1 MTASTA
7 ATALDV
13 FACPLAG
20 TQLIEASA
28 GTGKTWNI
36 CGLVLRLLLEQ
47 RLQVQDILVVTFTNA
62 ATAELRE
69 RIRIRIVT
77 TLAALRGNPVA
88 AADPFVQPLLQSARK
103 NHGLLDADM
112 ALRLDLALQTFDE
125 SSIFTIHGFCQRAL
139 ADAPFTAGMPMVQTL
154 LEDDRELVLQVATDF
169 WRRRIAGAALPP
181 ELAAHL
187 LEHGDS
193 PDRLAALLKR
203 RLAKPLS
210 TLLWPVDLDAAVP
223 GAPIDSR
230 HLARTRAAACRLWQQ
245 DREGIL
251 ATVHGALPRL
261 NGSVYKPG
269 TVDTAAKSWDALCA
283 HPSAL
288 PSNKDLPRLDLL
300 GSARLRPNKN
310 QAPVPPHPFFN
321 AAQDWLDE
329 QARLRQCLDGVR
341 LRLLRELLS
350 WGPQALRDAKRERR
364 VQAFDDMLFNLHQRL
379 AAPDGPALARTLR
392 ARFPAA
398 LIDEFQDTDP
408 LQFAIFSLLYADSG
422 APLFLVGDP
431 KQAIYSFRHADL
443 NTYLQAR
450 QQTQAE
456 YTLAQNQRSTP
467 RLLDALNALFGAHPQ
482 AFMLQ
487 GLDYPAV
494 SSGPKPR
501 SVLVDATE
509 PRAALQLWTLPPG
522 SAGPPLPKAEAMQT
536 AAEACAG
543 EIARLLRAGLQGQI
557 TLDGRALL
565 AGDIAVLV
573 RSHRQGAMTRR
584 ALAALGVGSVEHSQA
599 SVFDSPDARELEQVL
614 RGVLEP
620 TREPVLRAALA
631 TALLGGEAGA
641 LQALADDE
649 AATAAAVQR
658 YRSYRELWQ
667 QRGVGVM
674 LCQWRV
680 AEQVSQRLLARPDG
694 ERRLT
699 NLLHL
704 AECLHEASAA
714 HPSPESLCR
723 WLQAQRTEGRS
734 DDAAQLRLASDRNL
748 VQIVTIHK
756 SKGLEYPLVFC
767 PFLWDGHGGA
777 AHSAG
782 DGLDYHDAAGHP
794 VLDFRT
800 LDKAEAQAIK
810 SGLALQ
816 RAAENLRLVYVALTR
831 AVHRCHLVVGL
842 YGSGWGLSTAE
853 ACRGPLSW
861 LVAGAG
867 FSPAG
872 WLKKP
877 VAAPALQAAWAAL
890 AQAQAAQIAIG
901 PLPTGPHRAV
911 PPQRPAAEQ
920 VAALPPPRHIDA
932 GWAIGSYSSLTQ
944 GARHEAAA
952 LDHDLRV
959 QPAAEDTPAAA
970 EPVFAPVSA
979 PVSAPVAEPVAAPV
993 NLAADDILRFPR
1005 GAVAGEC
1012 LHAVFEHIDFTQP
1025 ASWPGAIDS
1034 ALAAHPPAWN
1044 DAAAAPRGPAILQ
1057 GMLAQVLHTPL
1068 PGGVVLAQVPASR
1081 RLVELEFDLPVP
1093 RLGAGALAQALRQH
1107 GYASPTLTFGQL
1119 RGHLRGFID
1128 LVFEH
1133 AGRFYVLDWKSNH
1146 LGDTQADYDV
1156 PALARAMDRQGYHLQ
1171 YLLYCVAL
1179 HRHLAQR
1186 LPDYDFEAHFGGV
1199 LYLFVRG
1206 VRPHWPGRG
1215 VFAHRPALA
1224 TLQQLSG
1231 VLDGATA

>member
-1 MTASTA
+1 MNT
-7 ATALDV
+7 TALDV
-13 FACPLAG
+13 FACPLTG
-20 TQLIEASA
+20 TRLIEASA

-69 RIRIRIVT
+69 RIRSRIAM
-77 TLAALRGNPVA
+77 TLAALRGNVA
-88 AADPFVQPLLQSARK
+88 ASADPFVHALLQSARQA
-103 NHGLLDADM
+103 HGLADDDM

-125 SSIFTIHGFCQRAL
+125 ASIFTIHGFCQRAL
-139 ADAPFTAGMPMVQTL
+139 ADAPFTAGMPMVQAL
-154 LEDDRELVLQVATDF
+154 LEDDSELVLQVATDF
-169 WRRRIAGAALPP
+169 WRRHIAGAALAP

-187 LEHGDS
+187 LERGDS
-193 PDRLAALLKR
+193 PARLAALLKR

-210 TLLWPVDLDAAVP
+210 RLLWPATLDAA
-223 GAPIDSR
+223 APDAPVDCTA
-230 HLARTRAAACRLWQQ
+230 LARAWATARRLWRH
-245 DREGIL
+245 DRATIL
-251 ATVHGALPRL
+251 ATVHAALPRL
-261 NGSVYKPG
+261 PRNVYKLG
-269 TVDTAAKSWDALCA
+269 AVDTAARSWDALCRDA
-283 HPSAL
+283 STL
-288 PSNKDLPRLDLL
+288 PSTQDLPKLHLL
-300 GSARLRPNKN
+300 GHTRLQARKGET
-310 QAPVPPHPFFN
+310 PVPPHAFFQ

-329 QARLRQCLDGVR
+329 YARLRQQLNGAR
-341 LRLLRELLS
+341 LHLLRELLTS
-350 WGPQALRDAKRERR
+350 GPQALREAKRDRR

-379 AAPDGPALARTLR
+379 SAPGGPALAATLR

-408 LQFAIFSLLYADSG
+408 LQFAIFSALYAGSG

-431 KQAIYSFRHADL
+431 KQAIYSFRNADL
-443 NTYLQAR
+443 HTYLHAR
-450 QQTQAE
+450 QQTQAQ
-456 YTLAQNQRSTP
+456 YTLAQNQRATP
-467 RLLDALNALFGAHPQ
+467 ALLQALNAVFGANPQ
-482 AFMLQ
+482 AFMLH

-501 SVLVDATE
+501 SVLVDHTQ

-522 SAGPPLPKAEAMQT
+522 AGGNPLRKADALQ
-536 AAEACAG
+536 AAADACAG
-543 EIARLLRAGLQGQI
+543 EIARLLRAGLHQQTALDGRALRAGI
-557 TLDGRALL
+557 TLDGRSLQ

-573 RSHRQGAMTRR
+573 RSHAQGAMTRR

-599 SVFDSPDARELEQVL
+599 SIYASADARELETVL

-641 LQALADDE
+641 MLALADDE

-658 YRSYRELWQ
+658 YSDYRLLWQ
-667 QRGVGVM
+667 RRGVGVM
-674 LCQWRV
+674 LRQWRL
-680 AEQVSQRLLARPDG
+680 AEHVTPRLLARADG

-714 HPSPESLCR
+714 HPSPEALCR
-723 WLQAQRTEGRS
+723 WLQAQRTQGRS
-734 DDAAQLRLASDRNL
+734 DEAAQLRLASDRNL

-777 AHSAG
+777 ASSAG
-782 DGLDYHDAAGHP
+782 DGLEYHDDAGHP
-794 VLDFRT
+794 VLDMRE
-800 LDKAEAQAIK
+800 LDKTEAQAVK
-810 SGLALQ
+810 AGLALQ

-842 YGSGWGLSTAE
+842 YGSGASQSVTE

-861 LVAGAG
+861 LVAGG
-867 FSPAG
+867 GHSPAG
-872 WLKKP
+872 WFKKP
-877 VAAPALQAAWAAL
+877 VAAPVLQAAWTALAAAQAPHIDIAPLPAGPHAAL
-890 AQAQAAQIAIG
+890 
-901 PLPTGPHRAV
+901 

-920 VAALPPPRHIDA
+920 ISALPAPLHIDP

-952 LDHDLRV
+952 VDHDLRLQDEPDQTSAV
-959 QPAAEDTPAAA
+959 QQPMDIAD
-970 EPVFAPVSA
+970 
-979 PVSAPVAEPVAAPV
+979 
-993 NLAADDILRFPR
+993 DDILRFPR
-1005 GAVAGEC
+1005 GSVAGEC

-1025 ASWPGAIDS
+1025 STWPTAIAA
-1034 ALAAHPPAWN
+1034 ALSAHPPPWN
-1044 DAAAAPRGPAILQ
+1044 DPSAAPLGPEMLQ
-1057 GMLAQVLHTPL
+1057 NMLAQVLHTPL
-1068 PGGVVLAQVPASR
+1068 PGGAVLARVPR
-1081 RLVELEFDLPVP
+1081 GRCLVELEFDLPVP
-1093 RLGAGALAQALRQH
+1093 RLGAAPLARVLRQQ
-1107 GYASPTLTFGQL
+1107 GYAQPVFTFGQL
-1119 RGHLRGFID
+1119 RGHLRGYID

-1133 AGRFYVLDWKSNH
+1133 AGRYYVLDWKSNH
-1146 LGDTQADYDV
+1146 LGDTPADYD
-1156 PALARAMDRQGYHLQ
+1156 AASLARAMDRQGYHLQ
-1171 YLLYCVAL
+1171 VLLYCLAL

-1186 LPDYDFEAHFGGV
+1186 LPGYDHDSHFGGV

-1215 VFAHRPALA
+1215 VYAHRPSLA
-1224 TLQQLSG
+1224 TLQHLSA
-1231 VLDGATA
+1231 VLDGANP

>member
-1 MTASTA
+1 MTSTP
-7 ATALDV
+7 LDV

-47 RLQVQDILVVTFTNA
+47 RLPVQGILVVTFTNA

-69 RIRIRIVT
+69 RIRSRIAA
-77 TLAALRGNPVA
+77 TLAALRGNATA
-88 AADPFVQPLLQSARK
+88 AADPFVQGLLQSARH
-103 NHGLLDADM
+103 NHGLQDEDM
-112 ALRLDLALQTFDE
+112 ACQLDLALHTFDE
-125 SSIFTIHGFCQRAL
+125 ASIFTIHGFCQRAL

-154 LEDDRELVLQVATDF
+154 LEDDSELVLQVATDF
-169 WRRRIAGAALPP
+169 WRRHVAGAALAP

-187 LEHGDS
+187 LERGDT
-193 PDRLAALLKR
+193 PARWAALLQR

-210 TLLWPVDLDAAVP
+210 QLLWPADLDAAVP
-223 GAPIDSR
+223 GAPLDSAA
-230 HLARTRAAACRLWQQ
+230 LARAWGNARSLWQQ
-245 DREGIL
+245 DRQAIVD
-251 ATVHGALPRL
+251 TVRGALPRL
-261 NGSVYKPG
+261 NGTVYKPG
-269 TVDTAAKSWDALCA
+269 AIDIAARSWDALCA
-283 HPSAL
+283 DPSVL
-288 PSNKDLPRLDLL
+288 PSTKKLPRLDLL
-300 GSARLRPNKN
+300 GSTRLQPKKN

-329 QARLRQCLDGVR
+329 HALLCQCLDGAR
-341 LRLLRELLS
+341 LTLLRELLT
-350 WGPQALRDAKRERR
+350 WGPQTLRDAKRERR
-364 VQAFDDMLFNLHQRL
+364 VQAFDDMLFNLHERL
-379 AAPDGPALARTLR
+379 AAPDGPALAHTLR

-408 LQFAIFSLLYADSG
+408 LQFAIFSKLYAGST

-443 NTYLQAR
+443 HTYLQAR
-450 QQTQAE
+450 QQTQAQ

-467 RLLDALNALFGAHPQ
+467 ALLEALNALFGANPQ
-482 AFMLQ
+482 AFMLA

-494 SSGPKPR
+494 SSGPKQR
-501 SVLVDATE
+501 SVLVDHTE
-509 PRAALQLWTLPPG
+509 PRAALQLWALPPG
-522 SAGPPLPKAEAMQT
+522 EGGTPLPKACATQ
-536 AAEACAG
+536 AAADACAG
-543 EIARLLRAGLQGQI
+543 EMARLLRAGLQGQI
-557 TLDGRALL
+557 TLDGRALQ
-565 AGDIAVLV
+565 AGDMAVLV

-599 SVFDSPDARELEQVL
+599 SVFASPDARELEQVL

-620 TREPVLRAALA
+620 TREGVLRAALA
-631 TALLGGEAGA
+631 TALLGGEAAA
-641 LQALADDE
+641 LQALAGDE
-649 AATAAAVQR
+649 PATAAAMQR
-658 YRSYRELWQ
+658 YSGYRQLWQ
-667 QRGVGVM
+667 QRGVGLM
-674 LCQWRV
+674 LRQWRV

-704 AECLHEASAA
+704 AECLHEAAA
-714 HPSPESLCR
+714 THPSPEALCR
-723 WLQAQRTEGRS
+723 WLQAQRTQGRS
-734 DDAAQLRLASDRNL
+734 DDAAQLRLESDRNL

-767 PFLWDGHGGA
+767 PFLWDGHGGSTS
-777 AHSAG
+777 SAG
-782 DGLDYHDAAGHP
+782 DGLDYHDAAGQP
-794 VLDFRT
+794 VLDMRR
-800 LDKAEAQAIK
+800 LDKADAQAIK
-810 SGLALQ
+810 AGLALQ

-842 YGSGWGLSTAE
+842 YGSGRGGSAAE
-853 ACRGPLSW
+853 ACRGPLNW

-867 FSPAG
+867 LAPTA
-872 WLKKP
+872 WLNKA
-877 VAAPALQAAWAAL
+877 VAPAALQSAWALLAA
-890 AQAQAAQIAIG
+890 AQAPHIAMAA
-901 PLPTGPHRAV
+901 LPTGPHAAV
-911 PPQRPAAEQ
+911 PAQRPAAEQ
-920 VAALPPPRHIDA
+920 ITALAPPRHIDA

-959 QPAAEDTPAAA
+959 LPAAEGTPA
-970 EPVFAPVSA
+970 EGAPVDI
-979 PVSAPVAEPVAAPV
+979 EP
-993 NLAADDILRFPR
+993 DDILRFPR

-1025 ASWPGAIDS
+1025 ATWPGAIAA
-1034 ALAAHPPAWN
+1034 ALAAHPPTWH
-1044 DAAAAPRGPAILQ
+1044 DATAAPRGPAMLQ
-1057 GMLAQVLHTPL
+1057 NMLAQVLHTAL
-1068 PGGVVLAQVPASR
+1068 PGGAVLAQVPPAR

-1093 RLGAGALAQALRQH
+1093 SLGATALAQALRQH
-1107 GYASPTLTFGQL
+1107 GYASPMLTFSQL

-1146 LGDTQADYDV
+1146 LGDTPADYG
-1156 PALARAMDRQGYHLQ
+1156 PPSLARAMDRQGYHLQ

-1179 HRHLAQR
+1179 HRTLAQR

-1206 VRPHWPGRG
+1206 VRPHWPGCG

-1224 TLQQLSG
+1224 TLQQLS
-1231 VLDGATA
+1231 VVSQFEALVPEPAAMKRGAYKARA

>member
-1 MTASTA
+1 MTAT
-7 ATALDV
+7 TLDV
-13 FACPLAG
+13 FACPLGG

-69 RIRIRIVT
+69 RIRSRIAM
-77 TLAALRGNPVA
+77 TLAALRGNAGA
-88 AADPFVQPLLQSARK
+88 AADPFVQGLLQSARQA
-103 NHGLLDADM
+103 HGLQDDDM

-125 SSIFTIHGFCQRAL
+125 ASIFTIHGFCQRAL

-154 LEDDRELVLQVATDF
+154 LEDDSELVLQVATDF
-169 WRRRIAGAALPP
+169 WRRHIAGAPLSP

-193 PDRLAALLKR
+193 PARLAALLKR

-210 TLLWPVDLDAAVP
+210 HLLWPADLDAHRP
-223 GAPIDSR
+223 GAPVDC
-230 HLARTRAAACRLWQQ
+230 AALSQAWATACGLWRR
-245 DREGIL
+245 DREAIVE
-251 ATVHGALPRL
+251 TVHAALPRL
-261 NGSVYKPG
+261 PRNVYKPDA
-269 TVDTAAKSWDALCA
+269 VDAAARHWDALCRD
-283 HPSAL
+283 PSTM
-288 PSNKDLPRLDLL
+288 PSTQDLPKLHLL
-300 GSARLRPNKN
+300 GHTRLQARKGE
-310 QAPVPPHPFFN
+310 APVPPHPFFQ

-329 QARLRQCLDGVR
+329 HAQLQQQLDGARLH
-341 LRLLRELLS
+341 LLRELLG
-350 WGPQALRDAKRERR
+350 WGPQALREAKRERR

-379 AAPDGPALARTLR
+379 SGPDGATLAATLR

-408 LQFAIFSLLYADSG
+408 LQFAIFSALYAGSG

-431 KQAIYSFRHADL
+431 KQAIYSFRNADL
-443 NTYLQAR
+443 HTYLHAR
-450 QQTQAE
+450 AQTRAQ

-467 RLLDALNALFGAHPQ
+467 ALLQALNALFGANPQ
-482 AFMLQ
+482 AFMLD
-487 GLDYPAV
+487 GLDYPPV
-494 SSGPKPR
+494 SSGAKPR
-501 SVLVDATE
+501 SLLVDRTE
-509 PRAALQLWTLPPG
+509 PRAALQLWTLPAGADG
-522 SAGPPLPKAEAMQT
+522 SPLRKPDALQ
-536 AAEACAG
+536 AAADACAG
-543 EIARLLRAGLQGQI
+543 EIARLLRAALQDQI
-557 TLDGRALL
+557 TLDGRPLS
-565 AGDIAVLV
+565 AGDVAVLV
-573 RSHRQGAMTRR
+573 RSHAQGAMTRR

-599 SVFDSPDARELEQVL
+599 SVFASTDARELETVL

-658 YRSYRELWQ
+658 YSDYRQLWQ

-674 LCQWRV
+674 LRQWRL

-704 AECLHEASAA
+704 AEGLHEASAA
-714 HPSPESLCR
+714 HPSPEALTR
-723 WLQAQRTEGRS
+723 WLQAQRTQGRR

-756 SKGLEYPLVFC
+756 SKGLEYPFVFC

-777 AHSAG
+777 SNSTG
-782 DGLDYHDAAGHP
+782 DGLEYHDADGHP
-794 VLDFRT
+794 VLDMRS
-800 LDKAEAQAIK
+800 LDKAEAQAVK
-810 SGLALQ
+810 AGLALQ

-831 AVHRCHLVVGL
+831 AVHRCHLVVGA
-842 YGSGWGLSTAE
+842 YASGPTQSLGE

-867 FSPAG
+867 QSPAG
-872 WLKKP
+872 WFKKP
-877 VAAPALQAAWAAL
+877 VGAPALQAAWSAL
-890 AQAQAAQIAIG
+890 AAAPSPHMALA
-901 PLPTGPHRAV
+901 PLPAGPHAAM
-911 PPQRPAAEQ
+911 PPQRPAIEQ
-920 VAALPPPRHIDA
+920 IRALPPPRHIDA

-952 LDHDLRV
+952 ADHDLRL
-959 QPAAEDTPAAA
+959 QDAADETSGAPSPADI
-970 EPVFAPVSA
+970 
-979 PVSAPVAEPVAAPV
+979 
-993 NLAADDILRFPR
+993 AADDILRFPR
-1005 GAVAGEC
+1005 GAVAGVC

-1025 ASWPGAIDS
+1025 ATWPGAIES
-1034 ALAAHPPAWN
+1034 ALAAHPPRW
-1044 DAAAAPRGPAILQ
+1044 DDPSAAPLGPAMLQ
-1057 GMLAQVLHTPL
+1057 GMLGQVLHTPL
-1068 PGGVVLAQVPASR
+1068 PGGAVLAQVPRAR
-1081 RLVELEFDLPVP
+1081 CLVELEFDLSVP
-1093 RLGAGALAQALRQH
+1093 RLGAEPLARALREL
-1107 GYASPTLTFGQL
+1107 GYASPVFTFAQL

-1146 LGDTQADYDV
+1146 LGDTAAEYDD
-1156 PALARAMDRQGYHLQ
+1156 ATLARAMDRQGYHLQ
-1171 YLLYCVAL
+1171 TLLYGLAL

-1186 LPDYDFEAHFGGV
+1186 LPGYDFEHHFGGA

-1224 TLQQLSG
+1224 TLQHLSA
-1231 VLDGATA
+1231 VLDGATS